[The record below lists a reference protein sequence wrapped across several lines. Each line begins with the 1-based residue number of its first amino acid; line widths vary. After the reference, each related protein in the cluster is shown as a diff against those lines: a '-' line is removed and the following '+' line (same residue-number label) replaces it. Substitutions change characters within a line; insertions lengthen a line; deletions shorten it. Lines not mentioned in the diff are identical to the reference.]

1 MPDDQAINAAVR
13 QAILDELLRQ
23 SESDDLSWI
32 GRKGND
38 GTGPVDV
45 MRGKLISID
54 GCIDI
59 DALSA
64 AIVTA
69 LSKPV
74 APLPATGS

>member
-1 MPDDQAINAAVR
+1 
-13 QAILDELLRQ
+13 
-23 SESDDLSWI
+23 
-32 GRKGND
+32 
-38 GTGPVDV
+38 